1 MGINYLNRIDQ
12 SGFEIGYKM
21 LEYLYPKVKP
31 GKRPTKLL
39 EVLQFIS
46 SSFWKLLFGRNV
58 DSLERGTEN
67 DNEYMI
73 TDFHPLCSKYI
84 SVPNVQLCILY
95 HYRNW
100 GSLVV
105 VHLLEA

>member
-1 MGINYLNRIDQ
+1 
-12 SGFEIGYKM
+12 M
-21 LEYLYPKVKP
+21 LEFLYPRIKP

-39 EVLQFIS
+39 EVLQFIGS
-46 SSFWKLLFGRNV
+46 SVWKLLFGRSV

-84 SVPNVQLCILY
+84 SVPNVYLIFFDYL
-95 HYRNW
+95 RNW
-100 GSLVV
+100 ANLVV
-105 VHLLEA
+105 VLLWVVLSVV

>member
-1 MGINYLNRIDQ
+1 MLFLFSFRIDQ
-12 SGFEIGYKM
+12 SGFEIGYKV

-46 SSFWKLLFGRNV
+46 SSVWKLLFGRGV
-58 DSLERGTEN
+58 DSLERGTDN

-73 TDFHPLCSKYI
+73 TDFQPLCSKYI
-84 SVPNVQLCILY
+84 SVPNVFIII
-95 HYRNW
+95 
-100 GSLVV
+100 SF
-105 VHLLEA
+105 